1 MTAID
6 VNGTAAVLAPYWD
19 PYDEVL
25 DDDPYP
31 VWKRLRDEA
40 PVYRND
46 TYDFWALSRFDDI
59 RGGAYKDTAYL
70 QLPPTGPC
78 SSR

>member
-1 MTAID
+1 MS
-6 VNGTAAVLAPYWD
+6 APQWD
-19 PYDEVL
+19 PYDEAL

-46 TYDFWALSRFDDI
+46 GLDFWALSRFDDVE
-59 RGGAYKDTAYL
+59 RAHKEVATY
-70 QLPPTGPC
+70 
-78 SSR
+78 SSAHGTVL